1 LKATYKKEKKREG
14 IMFILRRYENNDFE
28 QVRHLRT
35 ISRQQVWES
44 TKDDDIQDEDLQGVD
59 QIYFENDGEFLIGEL
74 NGHII
79 AMGAFK
85 KSAYEMAE
93 IDMLWIHPH
102 FQKQEYGKI
111 IISELEKKAQ
121 ELGYKGLYLAFQEM
135 HIGKER
141 KLYRQCGFNE
151 IIRVDQEGLDYII
164 LEKRF

>member
-1 LKATYKKEKKREG
+1 
-14 IMFILRRYENNDFE
+14 MFILRRYENNDFE

-35 ISRQQVWES
+35 ISRQQEWEN
-44 TKDDDIQDEDLQGVD
+44 DQGDEILNEDLQGVD
-59 QIYFENDGEFLIGEL
+59 HIYFENDGEFLIGEL

-85 KSAYEMAE
+85 KSAHEMAE

-111 IISELEKKAQ
+111 IINELEKKAQ
-121 ELGYKGLYLAFQEM
+121 DLGYKGLYLEFQ
-135 HIGKER
+135 HIQLGKER
-141 KLYRQCGFNE
+141 KLYRQCGFSE
-151 IIRVDQEGLDYII
+151 IIRIDQEGSDYII